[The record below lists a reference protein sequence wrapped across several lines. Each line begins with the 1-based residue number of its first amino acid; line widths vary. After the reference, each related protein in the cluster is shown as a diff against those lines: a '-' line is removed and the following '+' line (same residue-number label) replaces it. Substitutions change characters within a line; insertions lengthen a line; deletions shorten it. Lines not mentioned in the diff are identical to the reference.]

1 MFLSKFFETASSLVG
16 WYIVSWSLL
25 LVAVV
30 FVGWLI
36 WYRNRGRNR

>member
-1 MFLSKFFETASSLVG
+1 MFLSKLFETASNLVG

-30 FVGWLI
+30 FVAWLI